1 MVTRWSPVAIKQLQK
16 AYKYIKKHSLKN
28 AEKVRNEI
36 VAVTTSLGQHAER
49 FPPDKYKQNNDGI
62 YRAFELHRYRIS
74 YKIMKDEILIVRL
87 RHTSMSPLSY

>member
-16 AYKYIKKHSLKN
+16 AYKYIKKHSLQN

-49 FPPDKYKQNNDGI
+49 FPPDKYKQNNEESIGLLNYI
-62 YRAFELHRYRIS
+62 VTGYRIKS
-74 YKIMKDEILIVRL
+74 
-87 RHTSMSPLSY
+87 